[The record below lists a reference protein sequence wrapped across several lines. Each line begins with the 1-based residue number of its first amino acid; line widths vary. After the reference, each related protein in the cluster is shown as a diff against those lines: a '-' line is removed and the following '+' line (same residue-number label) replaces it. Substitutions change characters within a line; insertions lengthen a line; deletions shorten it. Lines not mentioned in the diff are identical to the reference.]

1 MRTLSLGGDK
11 YTIGYMQLKKL
22 NKELLIRS
30 VTGIAFVLVMVT
42 CILWNPMS
50 FAVLFAVISGLT
62 TWEFCSLVNRHMNC
76 QVNRF
81 IVTLASVYLFGA
93 VMVFNANITG
103 SEVFIP
109 YLITIVYLLISELY
123 FKENNVLMNWA
134 FSLMAQLYVALPF
147 ALLSTMS
154 LVAVNYGMGRVGV
167 AYDPMYVLAV
177 FVFIWFGDSAAYA
190 FGSMFGKNRLF
201 PRISPKKSWEGCI
214 ADLVACLVVSQ
225 AIACWSNG
233 FSDNE
238 LVNRFAWAGLAAVV
252 SVFGTWGDLVESLI
266 KRKLGIKDSGNIL
279 PGHGGMLDRF
289 DSSLLAIP
297 MAVVYIY
304 TVNEFLA

>member
-1 MRTLSLGGDK
+1 
-11 YTIGYMQLKKL
+11 MQLNNL

-30 VTGIAFVLVMVT
+30 VTGIAFVFVMVT
-42 CILWNPMS
+42 CILWTPIS

-62 TWEFCSLVNRHMNC
+62 TWEFCSLINRYMNC

-81 IVTLASVYLFGA
+81 IVTLASIYLFGA
-93 VMVFNANITG
+93 VLAFNANITG

-123 FKENNVLMNWA
+123 FKDNNVMMNWA
-134 FSLMAQLYVALPF
+134 FSLMAQLYIALPF

-154 LVAVNYGMGRVGV
+154 LVAVNYGLGHVGV
-167 AYDPMYVLAV
+167 AYNPMFVLAI
-177 FVFIWFGDSAAYA
+177 FVFIWFGDSAAYS
-190 FGSMFGKNRLF
+190 FGSMFGKHRLF
-201 PRISPKKSWEGCI
+201 PRISPKKSWEGFI
-214 ADLVACLVVSQ
+214 ADLVASLIVSQ

-233 FSDNE
+233 FSSNE
-238 LVNRFAWAGLAAVV
+238 LSNRLAWAGLAAVV

-304 TVNEFLA
+304 TINEFLA

>member
-1 MRTLSLGGDK
+1 MH
-11 YTIGYMQLKKL
+11 KL

-30 VTGIAFVLVMVT
+30 VTGIAFVFVMVT
-42 CILWNPMS
+42 CILWTPTS

-62 TWEFCSLVNRHMNC
+62 TWEFCSLVNKHMNC
-76 QVNRF
+76 QVNRL

-93 VMVFNANITG
+93 VLLFNANITG

-123 FKENNVLMNWA
+123 FKDNNVLMNWA

-147 ALLSTMS
+147 ALLSTMT

-167 AYDPMYVLAV
+167 AYDPMFVLAV

-190 FGSMFGKNRLF
+190 FGSMLGKHRLF
-201 PRISPKKSWEGCI
+201 PRISPKKSWEGYI
-214 ADLVACLVVSQ
+214 ADLVACLIVSQ
-225 AIACWSNG
+225 VIACWSNG
-233 FSDNE
+233 FSVDE
-238 LVNRFAWAGLAAVV
+238 LTNRLAWAGLAAVV
-252 SVFGTWGDLVESLI
+252 SAFGTWGDLVESLI

-304 TVNEFLA
+304 TVNELLA